1 MGVAHAVFSFS
12 LLQHAQPLAHNLTGI
27 LIAVT
32 LDQLLDQR
40 SLVISQHD
48 ISGGHIRHHS

>member
-27 LIAVT
+27 LIAAA
-32 LDQLLDQR
+32 R
-40 SLVISQHD
+40 N
-48 ISGGHIRHHS
+48 